1 MFLASVGWK
10 RGCQPF
16 SCPWSENVTFCRKDI
31 CSTYLFKASIATMPL
46 GNAKH
51 PLPTRSRFL
60 RAAVRSTSSALCLH
74 YACKRSHPFVS
85 ASEKSTCLMQRSK
98 AIGHAVV
105 VSKICYVQYSDFV
118 RGLVYRIL
126 IVLSLVTCDGCK
138 PVNNCPD

>member
-1 MFLASVGWK
+1 MFLASMGWK

-16 SCPWSENVTFCRKDI
+16 SCPWSENVTFCRKEI
-31 CSTYLFKASIATMPL
+31 CSTYLFKASIAAIPL

-51 PLPTRSRFL
+51 LLPTRRFL
-60 RAAVRSTSSALCLH
+60 RAAVRATSSALCLH

-105 VSKICYVQYSDFV
+105 VSKICYVQSSDFV
-118 RGLVYRIL
+118 RGLVYRIFDCAL
-126 IVLSLVTCDGCK
+126 TCDM
-138 PVNNCPD
+138 